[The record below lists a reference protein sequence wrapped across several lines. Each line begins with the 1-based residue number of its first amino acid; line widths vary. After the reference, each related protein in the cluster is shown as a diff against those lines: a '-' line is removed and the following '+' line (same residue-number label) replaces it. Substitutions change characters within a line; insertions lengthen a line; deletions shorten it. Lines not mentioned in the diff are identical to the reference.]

1 MPQAEPDRAPGR
13 WSMLALIALAEL
25 LGMAVWFAA
34 TAVAPELRE
43 QWGLTPAQSGWLTSA
58 VQLGFVAGTLGAA
71 ALNVADLFP
80 SRSYF
85 AICAVLAA
93 GANGA
98 LLLAG
103 GYGPALVLRFL
114 TGFFLAGV
122 YPPAMKM
129 ASTWFRSG
137 RGLAIGTVVG
147 ALTVGKALPYLID
160 AVGGVR
166 MAPVV
171 LGTSAA
177 ALAAAAL
184 VAVGYRDGPF
194 AFPRRPFSWRLAG
207 EVARLRDLRL
217 VTAGYLGHMWELYC
231 FWAWIS
237 AFLAASAAARVATGQ
252 PAPGAATVTLLAFL
266 IIACGGIACVVG
278 GGIADRVGRERL
290 VMGALAVSGGCAL
303 VIGFA
308 FGKSFWLLVPIAAV
322 WGMSVIADSAQFSAL
337 VTELAPSHAVGT
349 ALTLQTSLGF
359 LLTTVTIQMVPH
371 MVEWVGWQ
379 WAFPA
384 LALGPLAGIAAIGR
398 LARLRRLQGVPTPG

>member
-1 MPQAEPDRAPGR
+1 MQPAERDQDAAR
-13 WSMLALIALAEL
+13 WRMLALIALAEL
-25 LGMAVWFAA
+25 LGMAVWFAG
-34 TAVAPELRE
+34 TAVAPELGAR
-43 QWGLTPAQSGWLTSA
+43 WGLSPAQTGWLTSA

-80 SRSYF
+80 SRPYF
-85 AICAVLAA
+85 VLSAVLAA
-93 GANGA
+93 GANAA

-103 GYGPALVLRFL
+103 GFGPALVLRFL

-166 MAPVV
+166 MNPVV

-177 ALAAAAL
+177 ALAAAVL

-207 EVARLRDLRL
+207 EVAQHRQLRL

-231 FWAWIS
+231 FWAWIA
-237 AFLAASAAARVATGQ
+237 AFLAASAAARSAAGLA
-252 PAPGAATVTLLAFL
+252 APGAGTVRLLAFL
-266 IIACGGIACVVG
+266 IIAGGGIACVAG
-278 GGIADRVGRERL
+278 GALADRIGRERL
-290 VMGALAVSGGCAL
+290 VINALAVSGGCAL
-303 VIGFA
+303 VIGLA
-308 FGKSFWLLVPIAAV
+308 FGRSFWLLVPVAVV
-322 WGMSVIADSAQFSAL
+322 WGMAVIADSAQFSAL
-337 VTELAPSHAVGT
+337 VTELAPAHAVGT

-371 MVEWVGWQ
+371 VVGWVGWQ

-398 LARLRRLQGVPTPG
+398 LARLRRLQGVPAPG

>member
-1 MPQAEPDRAPGR
+1 MQPAERDQDAAR
-13 WSMLALIALAEL
+13 WRMLALIALAEL
-25 LGMAVWFAA
+25 LGMAVWFAG
-34 TAVAPELRE
+34 TAVAPELGAR
-43 QWGLTPAQSGWLTSA
+43 WGLSPAQTGWLTSA

-80 SRSYF
+80 SRPYF
-85 AICAVLAA
+85 VLSAVLAA
-93 GANGA
+93 GANAA

-103 GYGPALVLRFL
+103 GFGPALVLRFL

-166 MAPVV
+166 MNPVV

-177 ALAAAAL
+177 ALAAAVL

-207 EVARLRDLRL
+207 EVAQHRQLRL

-231 FWAWIS
+231 FWAWIA
-237 AFLAASAAARVATGQ
+237 AFLAASAAARSAAGLA
-252 PAPGAATVTLLAFL
+252 APGAGTVRLLAFL
-266 IIACGGIACVVG
+266 IIAGGGIACVAG
-278 GGIADRVGRERL
+278 GALADQIGRERL
-290 VMGALAVSGGCAL
+290 VINALAVSGGCAL
-303 VIGFA
+303 VIGLA
-308 FGKSFWLLVPIAAV
+308 FGRSFWLLVPVAVV
-322 WGMSVIADSAQFSAL
+322 WGMAVIADSAQFSAL
-337 VTELAPSHAVGT
+337 VTELAPAHAVGT

-371 MVEWVGWQ
+371 VVGWVGWQ

-398 LARLRRLQGVPTPG
+398 LARLRRLQGVPAPG

>member
-1 MPQAEPDRAPGR
+1 MQPAERDQSAAR
-13 WSMLALIALAEL
+13 WRMLALIALAEL
-25 LGMAVWFAA
+25 LGMAVWFAG
-34 TAVAPELRE
+34 TAVAPELGAR
-43 QWGLTPAQSGWLTSA
+43 WGLSPAQTGWLTSA

-80 SRSYF
+80 SRPYF
-85 AICAVLAA
+85 VLSAVLAA
-93 GANGA
+93 GANAA

-103 GYGPALVLRFL
+103 GFGPALVLRFL

-129 ASTWFRSG
+129 ASTWVRSG

-166 MAPVV
+166 MNPVV

-177 ALAAAAL
+177 ALAAAVL

-207 EVARLRDLRL
+207 EVAQHRQLRL

-231 FWAWIS
+231 FWAWIA
-237 AFLAASAAARVATGQ
+237 AFLAASAAARSAAGLA
-252 PAPGAATVTLLAFL
+252 APGAGTVRLLAFL
-266 IIACGGIACVVG
+266 IIAGGGIACVAG
-278 GGIADRVGRERL
+278 GALADRIGRERL
-290 VMGALAVSGGCAL
+290 VINALAVSGGCAL
-303 VIGFA
+303 VIGLA
-308 FGKSFWLLVPIAAV
+308 FGRSFWLLVPVAVV
-322 WGMSVIADSAQFSAL
+322 WGMAVIADSAQFSAL
-337 VTELAPSHAVGT
+337 VTELAPAHAVGT

-359 LLTTVTIQMVPH
+359 LHVVG
-371 MVEWVGWQ
+371 WVGWQ

-398 LARLRRLQGVPTPG
+398 LARLRRLQGVPAPG

>member
-1 MPQAEPDRAPGR
+1 
-13 WSMLALIALAEL
+13 MLALIALAEL
-25 LGMAVWFAA
+25 LGMAVWFAG
-34 TAVAPELRE
+34 TAVAPELGAR
-43 QWGLTPAQSGWLTSA
+43 WGLSSAETGWLTST

-71 ALNVADLFP
+71 ALNLADLVP
-80 SRSYF
+80 SRQYF
-85 AICAVLAA
+85 AVCAVLAA
-93 GANGA
+93 GANAA
-98 LLLAG
+98 LLAAG
-103 GYGPALVLRFL
+103 GFGAALVLRFL

-160 AVGGVR
+160 AAGGVR
-166 MAPVV
+166 MGPVV

-177 ALAAAAL
+177 AIGAAL
-184 VAVGYRDGPF
+184 LVAAGYRDGPF

-207 EVARLRDLRL
+207 EVARHRELRL

-231 FWAWIS
+231 FWAWIA
-237 AFLAASAAARVATGQ
+237 AFLAASTAARATAGL
-252 PAPGAATVTLLAFL
+252 PTPGAGTVTLLAFL
-266 IIACGGIACVVG
+266 VIASGGIACVAG
-278 GGIADRVGRERL
+278 GAIADRIGRERL
-290 VMGALAVSGGCAL
+290 VIRALAVSGACAL
-303 VIGFA
+303 VIGLA
-308 FGKSFWLLVPIAAV
+308 FGRSLWLLVPIAAV

-337 VTELAPSHAVGT
+337 VTELAPAHAVGT

-371 MVEWVGWQ
+371 MVGWVGWH
-379 WAFPA
+379 WAFPV

-398 LARLRRLQGVPTPG
+398 LARLRRLQPVRTPG

>member
-1 MPQAEPDRAPGR
+1 
-13 WSMLALIALAEL
+13 MLALIALAEL

-43 QWGLTPAQSGWLTSA
+43 QWGLTPAQSGWLTSV

-80 SRSYF
+80 SRAYF
-85 AICAVLAA
+85 ATSAVLAA

-184 VAVGYRDGPF
+184 VAAGYRDGPF

-231 FWAWIS
+231 FWAWIA
-237 AFLAASAAARVATGQ
+237 AFLAASAAARAAAGQ
-252 PAPGAATVTLLAFL
+252 PAPGAESVALLAFL
-266 IIACGGIACVVG
+266 IIACGGIACVLG
-278 GGIADRVGRERL
+278 GQIADRVGRERL

-303 VIGFA
+303 VVGFA
-308 FGKSFWLLVPIAAV
+308 FAKSFWLLVPIAAV
-322 WGMSVIADSAQFSAL
+322 WGMAVIADSAQFSAL

-371 MVEWVGWQ
+371 LVGWVGWQ

>member
-1 MPQAEPDRAPGR
+1 
-13 WSMLALIALAEL
+13 MLALIALAEL
-25 LGMAVWFAA
+25 LGMSVWFAA

-43 QWGLTPAQSGWLTSA
+43 LWGLSPAESGWLTSA

-80 SRSYF
+80 SRPYF
-85 AICAVLAA
+85 AACAVLAA
-93 GANGA
+93 AANGA
-98 LLLAG
+98 LLFAG

-184 VAVGYRDGPF
+184 VAAGYRDGPF

-231 FWAWIS
+231 FWAWIA
-237 AFLAASAAARVATGQ
+237 AFLAASAAARAAAGR
-252 PAPGAATVTLLAFL
+252 PAPGAGTIALLAFL

-290 VMGALAVSGGCAL
+290 VMGALAASGGCAL

-308 FGKSFWLLVPIAAV
+308 FGRSFWLLVPIAAV

-371 MVEWVGWQ
+371 LVGWVGWQ

-384 LALGPLAGIAAIGR
+384 LALGPIAGITAIGR

>member
-1 MPQAEPDRAPGR
+1 
-13 WSMLALIALAEL
+13 MLALIALAEL

-43 QWGLTPAQSGWLTSA
+43 QWGLSPAQSGWLTSV

-71 ALNVADLFP
+71 ALNIADLFP

-85 AICAVLAA
+85 AVCAVLAA

-98 LLLAG
+98 LLVAG

-129 ASTWFRSG
+129 ASTWFRSR

-160 AVGGVR
+160 AIGGVR

-184 VAVGYRDGPF
+184 IAVGYRDGPF

-207 EVARLRDLRL
+207 QVARLRDLRL

-231 FWAWIS
+231 FWAWIA
-237 AFLAASAAARVATGQ
+237 AFLAASAAARAAAGHPV
-252 PAPGAATVTLLAFL
+252 PAAGTITLLAFL
-266 IIACGGIACVVG
+266 VIACGGIACVVG

-303 VIGFA
+303 VVGFA
-308 FGKSFWLLVPIAAV
+308 FGRSFWLLVPIAAV

-337 VTELAPSHAVGT
+337 VTELAPPHAVGT

-371 MVEWVGWQ
+371 MVGWVGWQ

-398 LARLRRLQGVPTPG
+398 LARLRRLQGVPTPV

>member
-1 MPQAEPDRAPGR
+1 MQPAERDQGAAR
-13 WSMLALIALAEL
+13 WRMLALIALAEL
-25 LGMAVWFAA
+25 LGMAVWFAG
-34 TAVAPELRE
+34 TAVAPELGAR
-43 QWGLTPAQSGWLTSA
+43 WGLSPAQTGWLTSA

-80 SRSYF
+80 SRPYF
-85 AICAVLAA
+85 VLSAVLAA
-93 GANGA
+93 GANAA

-103 GYGPALVLRFL
+103 GFGPALVLRFL

-166 MAPVV
+166 MNPVV

-177 ALAAAAL
+177 ALAAAVL

-207 EVARLRDLRL
+207 EVAQHRQLRL

-231 FWAWIS
+231 FWAWIA
-237 AFLAASAAARVATGQ
+237 AFLAASAAARSAAGLA
-252 PAPGAATVTLLAFL
+252 APGAGTVRLLAFL
-266 IIACGGIACVVG
+266 IIAGGGIACVAG
-278 GGIADRVGRERL
+278 GALADRIGRERL
-290 VMGALAVSGGCAL
+290 VINALAVSGGCAL
-303 VIGFA
+303 VIGLA
-308 FGKSFWLLVPIAAV
+308 FGRSFWLLVPVAVV
-322 WGMSVIADSAQFSAL
+322 WGMAVIADSAQFSAL
-337 VTELAPSHAVGT
+337 VTELAPAHAVGT

-371 MVEWVGWQ
+371 VVGWVGWQ

-398 LARLRRLQGVPTPG
+398 LARLRRLQGVPAPG

>member
-1 MPQAEPDRAPGR
+1 MQPAERDQGAAR
-13 WSMLALIALAEL
+13 WRMLALIALAEL
-25 LGMAVWFAA
+25 LGMAVWFAG
-34 TAVAPELRE
+34 TAVAPELGAR
-43 QWGLTPAQSGWLTSA
+43 WGLSPAQTGWLTSA

-80 SRSYF
+80 SRPYF
-85 AICAVLAA
+85 VLSAVLAA
-93 GANGA
+93 GANAA

-103 GYGPALVLRFL
+103 GFGPALVLRFL

-166 MAPVV
+166 VNPVV

-177 ALAAAAL
+177 ALAAAVL

-207 EVARLRDLRL
+207 EVAQHRQLRL

-231 FWAWIS
+231 FWAWIA
-237 AFLAASAAARVATGQ
+237 AFLAASAAARSAAGLA
-252 PAPGAATVTLLAFL
+252 APGAGTVRLLAFL
-266 IIACGGIACVVG
+266 IIAGGGIACVAG
-278 GGIADRVGRERL
+278 GALADRIGRERL
-290 VMGALAVSGGCAL
+290 VINALAVSGGCAL
-303 VIGFA
+303 VIGLA
-308 FGKSFWLLVPIAAV
+308 FGRSFWLLVPVAVV
-322 WGMSVIADSAQFSAL
+322 WGMAVIADSAQFSAL
-337 VTELAPSHAVGT
+337 VTELAPAHAVGT

-371 MVEWVGWQ
+371 VVGWVGWQ

-398 LARLRRLQGVPTPG
+398 LARLRRLQGVPAPG

>member
-1 MPQAEPDRAPGR
+1 MPPAEPDRAPGR
-13 WSMLALIALAEL
+13 WRMLALIALAEL

-43 QWGLTPAQSGWLTSA
+43 RWGLSPAQSGWLTSV

-71 ALNVADLFP
+71 ALNIADLFP

-85 AICAVLAA
+85 AVCAVLAA

-98 LLLAG
+98 LLVGG

-147 ALTVGKALPYLID
+147 ALTAGKALPYLID
-160 AVGGVR
+160 AIGGVR

-231 FWAWIS
+231 FWAWIA
-237 AFLAASAAARVATGQ
+237 AFLAASAAARAAAGHPV
-252 PAPGAATVTLLAFL
+252 PAAGTVTLLAFL
-266 IIACGGIACVVG
+266 VIACGGIACVVG

-303 VIGFA
+303 VVGFA

-337 VTELAPSHAVGT
+337 VTELAPPHAVGT

-371 MVEWVGWQ
+371 MVGWVGWQ

>member
-43 QWGLTPAQSGWLTSA
+43 QWGLTPAQSGWLTSV

-80 SRSYF
+80 SRAYF
-85 AICAVLAA
+85 ATSAVLAA

-184 VAVGYRDGPF
+184 VAAGYRDGPF
-194 AFPRRPFSWRLAG
+194 AFPRRPFSWRLVG

-231 FWAWIS
+231 FWAWIA
-237 AFLAASAAARVATGQ
+237 AFLAASAAARAAAGQ
-252 PAPGAATVTLLAFL
+252 PAPGAESVALLAFL
-266 IIACGGIACVVG
+266 IIACGGIACVLG
-278 GGIADRVGRERL
+278 GQIADRVGRERL

-303 VIGFA
+303 VVGFA
-308 FGKSFWLLVPIAAV
+308 FAKSFWLLVPIAAV
-322 WGMSVIADSAQFSAL
+322 WGMAVIADSAQFSAL

-371 MVEWVGWQ
+371 LVGWVGWQ

>member
-1 MPQAEPDRAPGR
+1 
-13 WSMLALIALAEL
+13 MLALIALAEL

-43 QWGLTPAQSGWLTSA
+43 QWGLTPAQSGWLTSV

-80 SRSYF
+80 SRAYF
-85 AICAVLAA
+85 ATCAVLAA

-98 LLLAG
+98 LLFAG

-160 AVGGVR
+160 ALGGVR

-207 EVARLRDLRL
+207 EVARRRDLRL

-231 FWAWIS
+231 FWAWIA
-237 AFLAASAAARVATGQ
+237 AFLAASASARAAAGQ
-252 PAPGAATVTLLAFL
+252 PAPGAESIALLAFL
-266 IIACGGIACVVG
+266 IIACGGIACVLG
-278 GGIADRVGRERL
+278 GQIADRVGRERL

-303 VIGFA
+303 VVGFA
-308 FGKSFWLLVPIAAV
+308 FAKSFWLLVPIAAV
-322 WGMSVIADSAQFSAL
+322 WGMAVIADSAQFSAL

-371 MVEWVGWQ
+371 LVEWVGWQ

>member
-1 MPQAEPDRAPGR
+1 MQPAERDQSAAR
-13 WSMLALIALAEL
+13 WRMLALIALAEL
-25 LGMAVWFAA
+25 LGMAVWFAG
-34 TAVAPELRE
+34 TAVAPELGAR
-43 QWGLTPAQSGWLTSA
+43 WGLSPAQTGWLTSA

-80 SRSYF
+80 SRPYF
-85 AICAVLAA
+85 VLSAVLAA
-93 GANGA
+93 GANAA

-103 GYGPALVLRFL
+103 GFGPALVLRFL

-166 MAPVV
+166 MNPVV

-177 ALAAAAL
+177 ALAAAVL

-207 EVARLRDLRL
+207 EVAQHRQLRL

-231 FWAWIS
+231 FWAWIA
-237 AFLAASAAARVATGQ
+237 AFLAASAAARSAAGLA
-252 PAPGAATVTLLAFL
+252 APGAGTVRLLAFL
-266 IIACGGIACVVG
+266 IIAGGGIACVAG
-278 GGIADRVGRERL
+278 GALADRIGRERL
-290 VMGALAVSGGCAL
+290 VINALAVSGGCAL
-303 VIGFA
+303 VIGLA
-308 FGKSFWLLVPIAAV
+308 FGRSFWLLVPVAVV
-322 WGMSVIADSAQFSAL
+322 WGMAVIADSAQFSAL
-337 VTELAPSHAVGT
+337 VTELAPAHAVGT

-371 MVEWVGWQ
+371 VVGWVGWQ

-398 LARLRRLQGVPTPG
+398 LARLRRLQGVPAPG

>member
-1 MPQAEPDRAPGR
+1 
-13 WSMLALIALAEL
+13 MLALIALAEL

-43 QWGLTPAQSGWLTSA
+43 RWGLSPAQSGWLTSV

-71 ALNVADLFP
+71 ALNIADLFP

-85 AICAVLAA
+85 AVCAVLAA

-98 LLLAG
+98 LLVGG

-147 ALTVGKALPYLID
+147 ALTAGKALPYLID
-160 AVGGVR
+160 AIGGVR

-231 FWAWIS
+231 FWAWIA
-237 AFLAASAAARVATGQ
+237 AFLAASAAARAAAGHPV
-252 PAPGAATVTLLAFL
+252 PAAGTVTLLAFL
-266 IIACGGIACVVG
+266 VIACGGIACVVG

-303 VIGFA
+303 VVGFA

-337 VTELAPSHAVGT
+337 VTELAPPHAVGT

-371 MVEWVGWQ
+371 MVGWVGWQ